1 MSDPLSEPLPELPPL
16 PPATASREE
25 LALAYFE
32 RLPYVPYP
40 VQEQAIYA
48 WFEAAEGVLVC
59 APTGTGKTL
68 IAEAAIFEALCT
80 NKVVYYTT
88 PLIALTEQKFRE
100 LQATVVRWG
109 FREDDVGLV
118 TGNRRV
124 NPQARVLV
132 VVAEI
137 LLNRLLEPVDFPFDQ
152 VAAVVMDE
160 FHSFID
166 PERGIVWEFSL
177 SMLPAHVRLL
187 LLSATVGNA
196 VEFLGWLRTA
206 HRRNL
211 ELVQSSDRKVPLE
224 FQWIPD
230 QLLTEQLQK
239 MAQAEGE
246 DRLTPALVFCFN
258 RDECWQVAEELKGKD
273 MLQEGQ
279 QKQILARLERYDF
292 TRGAGTKLR
301 PLLLRGVGVH
311 HAGILPRYRRIVEE
325 LFQEKLLTVCV
336 CTETL
341 AAGINLPARSVVIPS
356 LLKGPPGKLK
366 VIDPS
371 SAHQIFG
378 RAGRPQFD
386 SRGFVFA
393 LPHEDDVRILRWKEK
408 FDQIPEDTR
417 DPQLLQAKKAL
428 KKKQVTRSPNRQY
441 WNESQFEKLRTA
453 PPRHLQSQGP
463 VPWRLL
469 AYMLRL
475 SPEIER
481 IRKLASIRLQP
492 PKQLEQVEAELHRM
506 LITLHHAEIIRL
518 EPPPPGVTV
527 TTPGVENAPETPAA
541 AAPVAEK
548 PSAFATLI
556 LKALNE
562 QAAATGKG
570 PTAELP
576 PEPVAAPPQYRPE
589 WAHPLPKLE
598 QLFLF
603 RGINPVYALFL
614 LDLLGKADE
623 SERIQ
628 LFESVLEL
636 PASLVRYVRVPHPDK
651 FPPGPLARDYLDM
664 ELVTRGIITADDL
677 YPQFDPKLPP
687 EERKYAPNLGEKA
700 RMLFEA
706 RHGHVHGVFVR
717 GVWAAGDLL
726 FFNCKFDNYIR
737 ARDLAK
743 QEGLIHRH
751 VLRLVLLLG
760 EFAQVTPTG
769 LDPDEWRE
777 WLRTTADRFTSAC
790 LEADPQTTEQMLA
803 HAAQTGT
810 APVLVLPAAPTVA
823 GDGSGGGVSTAI
835 EETEELIAEEFGAG
849 LLDE

>member
-1 MSDPLSEPLPELPPL
+1 MSDVAPDVPAI

-25 LALAYFE
+25 IALAYFDV
-32 RLPYVPYP
+32 LPYPPYP
-40 VQEQAIYA
+40 VQEQAIYG
-48 WFEAAEGVLVC
+48 WFEAKEGVLVC

-68 IAEAAIFEALCT
+68 IAEAAIYEALVT
-80 NKVVYYTT
+80 NRVCYYTT
-88 PLIALTEQKFRE
+88 PLIALSEQKFRE

-109 FREDDVGLV
+109 FSAEDVGLV

-124 NPQARVLV
+124 NPRARVLV

-137 LLNRLLEPVDFPFDQ
+137 LLNRLLEPGEFPVDQ
-152 VAAVVMDE
+152 VASVVMDE

-177 SMLPAHVRLL
+177 SLLPASVRLL

-196 VEFLGWLRTA
+196 VEFLGWLKSA
-206 HRRNL
+206 HGRDL
-211 ELVQSSDRKVPLE
+211 DLVQSTDRKVPLE
-224 FQWIPD
+224 FQWVPD

-246 DRLTPALVFCFN
+246 EHLTPALVFCFN

-279 QKQILARLERYDF
+279 QKRILARLERYDF
-292 TRGAGTKLR
+292 SKGAGTKLK

-311 HAGILPRYRRIVEE
+311 HAGVLPRYRRIVEE

-356 LLKGPPGKLK
+356 LVKGPPGKMK

-408 FDQIPEDTR
+408 YDQIPEDSP
-417 DPQLLQAKKAL
+417 DPQLRQAKKAL
-428 KKKQVTRSPNRQY
+428 KKKQPTRSPGRQY
-441 WNESQFEKLRTA
+441 WSEQQFDKLRQA
-453 PPRHLQSQGP
+453 APRHLQSQGP

-469 AYMLRL
+469 AYLLRV

-481 IRKLASIRLQP
+481 LRSLARIRLQP
-492 PKQLEQVEAELHRM
+492 AKELERAEAELDRM
-506 LITLHHAEIIRL
+506 LMTLHQAEIVRL
-518 EPPPPGVTV
+518 EPAPPTSGKRTADEPSA
-527 TTPGVENAPETPAA
+527 VEQAPAEPVPAA
-541 AAPVAEK
+541 
-548 PSAFATLI
+548 PSAFAKLI
-556 LKALNE
+556 LQALNE
-562 QAAATGKG
+562 QSSASGKG

-576 PEPVAAPPQYRPE
+576 PEPSSVAAAYRPLRAE
-589 WAHPLPKLE
+589 PLPRLE
-598 QLFLF
+598 QFFLF

-614 LDLLGKADE
+614 LEMLGKAE
-623 SERIQ
+623 ENERIQ
-628 LFESVLEL
+628 LLESVLEL
-636 PASLVRYVRVPHPDK
+636 PASLVRYVRVPNPDR
-651 FPPGPLARDYLDM
+651 FPPGPLAREFLDN
-664 ELVTRGIITADDL
+664 ELVARGVITADDL
-677 YPQFDPKLPP
+677 YPQFDPKLLP
-687 EERKYAPNLGEKA
+687 EERKYAPSLAEKA
-700 RMLFEA
+700 RMLFES
-706 RHGHVHGVFVR
+706 RYGHVHGLFVR

-726 FFNCKFDNYIR
+726 FFGGKFDNYIR
-737 ARDLAK
+737 ARDLSK

-751 VLRLVLLLG
+751 VLRLILLLG
-760 EFAQVTPTG
+760 EFGQVTPEG
-769 LDPDEWRE
+769 LDPVEWQE
-777 WLRTTADRFTSAC
+777 WLRTTSEVLTAAC
-790 LEADPQTTEQMLA
+790 LEADPQTTETMLSHSA
-803 HAAQTGT
+803 V
-810 APVLVLPAAPTVA
+810 PLAAPL
-823 GDGSGGGVSTAI
+823 AI
-835 EETEELIAEEFGAG
+835 EKPVIAETSSAATGGTDSETSLEDDFEFGAG
-849 LLDE
+849 VFDE